1 MKNRSDWV
9 WMFRYEFDLAA
20 LQKLTNP
27 NDAFQTRER
36 YGIIVKHTVKRKN
49 AEVVP
54 SYLKTEKMTLDKIEV
69 KNGQK
74 VLFLWSG
81 NQPSESF
88 KNVVESLNKLVGDT
102 GKIQPEHIERLAMSS
117 HPDSVF
123 DVVVSGLLQP
133 SSALHDSDCLGE
145 ICRILKP
152 KGTFFIFE
160 PTLAAEITDSKVRT
174 SGKLSSALKL
184 SGFVDISEPV
194 TLELTNEDRQ
204 SVESNLQSSDVSI
217 THCVCFKPGYEV
229 GSSSQLKISF
239 GKKKVEHKVDENVEK
254 VWKLSSMDMMDGDVE
269 MVDDDDLLD
278 EEDLKK
284 PDPASLKADCGGR
297 AKKKAC
303 KNCSCGLAEE
313 LEGLAP
319 KPKTATSACGSCY
332 LGDAFRCASCP
343 YLGMP
348 AFKPGEKV
356 MLSERQLKADA

>member
-1 MKNRSDWV
+1 MI
-9 WMFRYEFDLAA
+9 M
-20 LQKLTNP
+20 
-27 NDAFQTRER
+27 
-36 YGIIVKHTVKRKN
+36 
-49 AEVVP
+49 
-54 SYLKTEKMTLDKIEV
+54 DKIAV

-81 NQPSESF
+81 NQPPESF
-88 KNVVESLNKLVGDT
+88 KNVIESLNKLVGDT

-117 HPDSVF
+117 HADSAF

-133 SSALHDSDCLGE
+133 SSALHNTDCLGE

-160 PTLAAEITDSKVRT
+160 PTVSSEITDSKVKTTAR
-174 SGKLSSALKL
+174 LSSALKL
-184 SGFVDISEPV
+184 SGFVDISEPASV
-194 TLELTNEDRQ
+194 KLTDEDQKTIQ
-204 SVESNLQSSDVSI
+204 SALQLSAVNMSYSI
-217 THCVCFKPGYEV
+217 CFKPGYEV

-239 GKKKVEHKVDENVEK
+239 GKKKAEHKVDENVAK
-254 VWKLSSMDMMDGDVE
+254 VWKLSSMDMMDEEVE

-278 EEDLKK
+278 EDDLKK

-303 KNCSCGLAEE
+303 KDCSCGLAEE

-319 KPKTATSACGSCY
+319 KPKAATSACGSCY

-356 MLSERQLKADA
+356 MLNDRQLKADA